1 MKTMT
6 SQQFDRAMSLMIDAY
21 VIGLLLSGVVLL
33 SLNDFD
39 NGSSAVASAV
49 VLMLINRALDD

>member
-1 MKTMT
+1 MT
-6 SQQFDRAMSLMIDAY
+6 SQQFDRAMSLTIDAY
-21 VIGLLLSGVVLL
+21 VVGLLIVGIVLL

-49 VLMLINRALDD
+49 VLMLINRALDN